1 MRQYNYTLKHQNKI
15 FKKSTAKLILWF
27 LGRGLQSCSVLD
39 DNVKKEIQCFEEKTS
54 ILLKIEPSGPCMLL
68 SKENSKLK
76 FVGLKE
82 VHDADLAIY
91 FKNIEGAI
99 AVLTGKISIAQSYAE
114 HRFVM
119 KGNVASGM
127 CLVRCLCILESYLF
141 PKFIVKKIL
150 KPVPVKNTSSFR
162 IYISA
167 LFDI

>member
-1 MRQYNYTLKHQNKI
+1 MQQYDYMLKQKNKS
-15 FKKSTAKLILWF
+15 FKRFTAKLILWF
-27 LGRGLQSCSVLD
+27 LGRGLQSCTVLD
-39 DNVKKEIQCFEEKTS
+39 DNVREEMQYFKEGTS

-68 SKENSKLK
+68 SKENGKLK
-76 FVGLKE
+76 FIGLKE
-82 VHDADLAIY
+82 AHADLAIY

-99 AVLTGKISIAQSYAE
+99 AVLTGKSSIAQSYAE

-141 PKFIVKKIL
+141 PEFITKKIL
-150 KPVPVKNTSSFR
+150 KPSPVKSTNSLR

-167 LFDI
+167 LLGI